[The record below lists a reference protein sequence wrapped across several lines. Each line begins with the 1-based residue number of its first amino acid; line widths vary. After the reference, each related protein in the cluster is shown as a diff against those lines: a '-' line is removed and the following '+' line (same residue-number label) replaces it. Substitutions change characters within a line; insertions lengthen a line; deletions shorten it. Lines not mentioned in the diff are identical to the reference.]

1 MHIWYDIDGKDSY
14 KKKLH
19 QTIIIT
25 ILIPIFIVILLSILL
40 MVNRGAPLNSNSSL
54 YIISV
59 IIFILF
65 FAGIGLFSGISSIK
79 SNILKFIFV
88 RTIHNKLLVL
98 HIQESG
104 FVNLLGK
111 TFFNNRINHNI
122 VSQVRGAVQNLQNID
137 TIQQM
142 LDSLGNLHI
151 LYDIE
156 IGNAP
161 YENFGWEV
169 EKVLRIS
176 NRFFYYHIIYQA
188 KRGDINFT
196 TSINIPKNYL
206 DIDQLLYIF
215 NQKEN

>member
-1 MHIWYDIDGKDSY
+1 MHIWYDIEGKDSY

-19 QTIIIT
+19 RTIIIT

-40 MVNRGAPLNSNSSL
+40 MVNRGVPLSSNSSL

-65 FAGIGLFSGISSIK
+65 FVGIGFFSGIRSIQ

-98 HIQESG
+98 HIQEPG
-104 FVNLLGK
+104 FVNLLGR

-137 TIQQM
+137 TTQQM

-156 IGNAP
+156 TGIAP
-161 YENFGWEV
+161 YDNFGWEI

-176 NRFFYYHIIYQA
+176 NHFFYYHIIYQA
-188 KRGDINFT
+188 KRGDRNFT
-196 TSINIPKNYL
+196 TSINIPKNYPG
-206 DIDQLLYIF
+206 IDQLLYIF
-215 NQKEN
+215 KQQEN

>member
-1 MHIWYDIDGKDSY
+1 MHIWYDIEGKDSY

-19 QTIIIT
+19 RTIIIT
-25 ILIPIFIVILLSILL
+25 ILIPIFIVILFSILL
-40 MVNRGAPLNSNSSL
+40 MVNRGVPLSSNSSL

-65 FAGIGLFSGISSIK
+65 FVGIGFFSGIRSIQ

-98 HIQESG
+98 HIQEPG
-104 FVNLLGK
+104 FVNLLGR

-137 TIQQM
+137 TTQQM

-156 IGNAP
+156 TGIAP
-161 YENFGWEV
+161 YDNFGWEI

-176 NRFFYYHIIYQA
+176 NHFFYYHIIYQA
-188 KRGDINFT
+188 KRGDRNFT
-196 TSINIPKNYL
+196 TSINIPKNYPG
-206 DIDQLLYIF
+206 IDQLLYIF
-215 NQKEN
+215 KQKEN

>member
-1 MHIWYDIDGKDSY
+1 MHIWYDIEGKDSY

-19 QTIIIT
+19 RTIIIT
-25 ILIPIFIVILLSILL
+25 ILIPIFIVILFSILL
-40 MVNRGAPLNSNSSL
+40 MVNRGVPLSNNSSL

-65 FAGIGLFSGISSIK
+65 FVGIGFFSGIRSIQ
-79 SNILKFIFV
+79 SNILNFIFV

-98 HIQESG
+98 HIQEPG
-104 FVNLLGK
+104 FVNLLGR

-137 TIQQM
+137 TTQQM

-156 IGNAP
+156 TGIAP
-161 YENFGWEV
+161 YDNFGWEI

-176 NRFFYYHIIYQA
+176 NHFFYYHIIYQA
-188 KRGDINFT
+188 KRGDRNFT
-196 TSINIPKNYL
+196 TSINIPKNYPG
-206 DIDQLLYIF
+206 IDQLLYIF
-215 NQKEN
+215 KQQEN

>member
-1 MHIWYDIDGKDSY
+1 MHIWYDIEGKDSY

-19 QTIIIT
+19 RTIIIT
-25 ILIPIFIVILLSILL
+25 ILIPIFIVILFSILL
-40 MVNRGAPLNSNSSL
+40 MVNRGVPLSSNSSL

-65 FAGIGLFSGISSIK
+65 FVGIGFFSGIRSIQ

-98 HIQESG
+98 HIQEPG
-104 FVNLLGK
+104 FVNLLGR

-137 TIQQM
+137 TTQQM

-156 IGNAP
+156 TGIAP
-161 YENFGWEV
+161 YDNFGWEI

-176 NRFFYYHIIYQA
+176 NHFFYYHIIYQA
-188 KRGDINFT
+188 KREDRNFT
-196 TSINIPKNYL
+196 TSINIPKNYPG
-206 DIDQLLYIF
+206 IDQLLYIF
-215 NQKEN
+215 KQKEN

>member
-1 MHIWYDIDGKDSY
+1 MHIWYDIEGKDSY

-19 QTIIIT
+19 RTIIIT
-25 ILIPIFIVILLSILL
+25 ILIPIFIVILFSILL
-40 MVNRGAPLNSNSSL
+40 MVNRGVPLSNNSSL

-65 FAGIGLFSGISSIK
+65 FVGIGFFSGIRSIQ

-98 HIQESG
+98 HIQEPG
-104 FVNLLGK
+104 FVNLLGR

-137 TIQQM
+137 TTQQM

-156 IGNAP
+156 TGIAP
-161 YENFGWEV
+161 YDNFGWEI

-176 NRFFYYHIIYQA
+176 NHFFYYHIIYQA
-188 KRGDINFT
+188 KRGDRNFT
-196 TSINIPKNYL
+196 TSINIPKNYPG
-206 DIDQLLYIF
+206 IDQLLYIF
-215 NQKEN
+215 KQQEN

>member
-1 MHIWYDIDGKDSY
+1 MHIWYDIEGKDSY

-19 QTIIIT
+19 RTIIIT
-25 ILIPIFIVILLSILL
+25 ILIPIFIVILFSILL
-40 MVNRGAPLNSNSSL
+40 MVNRGVPLSSNSSL

-65 FAGIGLFSGISSIK
+65 FVGIVFFSGIRSIQ

-98 HIQESG
+98 HIQEPG
-104 FVNLLGK
+104 FVNLLGR

-137 TIQQM
+137 TTQQM

-156 IGNAP
+156 TGIAP
-161 YENFGWEV
+161 YDNFGWEI

-176 NRFFYYHIIYQA
+176 NHFFYYHIIYQA
-188 KRGDINFT
+188 KRGDRNFT
-196 TSINIPKNYL
+196 TSINIPKNYPG
-206 DIDQLLYIF
+206 IDQLLYIF
-215 NQKEN
+215 KQKEN